1 MKRSEINKILK
12 DAVEFAKELEKATN
26 LESRVSVLGYLQ
38 RGGTPIAY
46 DRVLATEM
54 GVEAANMIHKKE
66 FGKMVA
72 LQNEQLV
79 GVPLDEIAGKIKNV
93 PLNHHLIKAGIDV
106 GTNFGNIL

>member
-1 MKRSEINKILK
+1 
-12 DAVEFAKELEKATN
+12 
-26 LESRVSVLGYLQ
+26 
-38 RGGTPIAY
+38 
-46 DRVLATEM
+46 
-54 GVEAANMIHKKE
+54 
-66 FGKMVA
+66 MVA